1 MTMQSHLLVGPISIT
16 AHSTAADS
24 SYLSAAPR
32 RRRHLLI
39 SASSSSSSASAIN
52 GKGDHYTV
60 LGVARSADAVEIK
73 RAYRLLARKYHPD
86 VSKDLNAAESFKSIR
101 HAYEV
106 LSNETTRVQYD
117 RELQFSHKPY
127 QEKWSY
133 NTEFEDEVRRY
144 RWAYLRKKMRTERYW
159 EHYKANEDYYNSET
173 DEKEDEGNLVEKMG
187 SFVEVLRSTFLSLLL
202 FQTLGSRLS
211 LTFSGLTALFDR
223 KLDAGYKVGYVIAW
237 ILGGRGGIMLALIL
251 SFASWVCGK
260 TSSGVVA
267 LFMVAMWVGS
277 SLSSYAPLPQG
288 ALLTLIYMSIK
299 LQSDQI

>member
-1 MTMQSHLLVGPISIT
+1 M
-16 AHSTAADS
+16 
-24 SYLSAAPR
+24 YFC
-32 RRRHLLI
+32 
-39 SASSSSSSASAIN
+39 
-52 GKGDHYTV
+52 
-60 LGVARSADAVEIK
+60 
-73 RAYRLLARKYHPD
+73 KYIHD
-86 VSKDLNAAESFKSIR
+86 MYFYILKQ
-101 HAYEV
+101 V

-144 RWAYLRKKMRTERYW
+144 RWAYMRKKMRRERYW
-159 EHYKANEDYYNSET
+159 EHYNANEDYYNSET

-237 ILGGRGGIMLALIL
+237 ILGGRGGMMLALIL

-277 SLSSYAPLPQG
+277 SLSSYAPIPQG